1 MFLEILPSLCVPV
14 TGQPW
19 GASSKTDLNEGINA
33 LVDADY
39 LAAGGTEACG
49 ALWYNRW
56 TSIILCNG
64 VSTFRFLILLFLVS

>member
-1 MFLEILPSLCVPV
+1 MLPPLCVPV
-14 TGQPW
+14 AGQLW
-19 GASSKTDLNEGINA
+19 GASGKIDLNEGIKA

-39 LAAGGTEACG
+39 LAAVGTEACG

-64 VSTFRFLILLFLVS
+64 VSTF